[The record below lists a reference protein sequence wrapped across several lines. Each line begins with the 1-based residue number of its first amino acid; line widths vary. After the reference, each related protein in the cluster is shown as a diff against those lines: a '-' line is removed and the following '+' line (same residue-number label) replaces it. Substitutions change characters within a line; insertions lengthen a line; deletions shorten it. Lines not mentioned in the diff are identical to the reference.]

1 MTTTTNPNWILSID
15 MRADLRDGADPTFIA
30 LEDLALGAQVDAPWV
45 DVTTAVIDGIE
56 VTTDTADSLLDKWTL
71 ACEAAW
77 IAQANQLGYAAH
89 DWDPAANTES
99 DARHND
105 AIAAD
110 LGWDADRAEQDIIE
124 SHMQVWDTVTLPE
137 FSTVAR

>member
-30 LEDLALGAQVDAPWV
+30 LRDLADWDTDPG
-45 DVTTAVIDGIE
+45 TTAVIDGIE